1 MTNYEKTKNRIEAL
15 EKKKK
20 TIAQEVAK
28 EKAKLRAYEQRK
40 RQKMFAEIAKLMT
53 ELNLHTI
60 DLPSLV
66 GGFLWLSDLMN
77 DEQTR
82 IQMKQKG
89 EEYLSKNH

>member
-1 MTNYEKTKNRIEAL
+1 MTNYEKLRNRIEAL

-28 EKAKLRAYEQRK
+28 EKAKLRAFEQRK
-40 RQKMFAEIAKLMT
+40 RQKLFAQIAKLMT
-53 ELNLHTI
+53 ELDLHTI

-66 GGFLWLSDLMN
+66 GGFLWLSDMMK
-77 DEQTR
+77 DPETR

-89 EEYLSKNH
+89 ENYLSSSH